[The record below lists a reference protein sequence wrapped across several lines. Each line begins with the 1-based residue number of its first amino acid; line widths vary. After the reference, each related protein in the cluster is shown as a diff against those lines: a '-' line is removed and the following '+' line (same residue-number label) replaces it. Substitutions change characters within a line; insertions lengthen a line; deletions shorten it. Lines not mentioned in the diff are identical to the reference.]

1 MVVISGSLMYFF
13 LHFFIGLICIMPI
26 IFIIFATKFLNYLIM
41 ELKIRVFNFDN
52 KGAAKLLYS
61 NCIVLHDDI
70 QPDYTGLYQTLRFLY
85 PKSKFIEFCLSTF

>member
-1 MVVISGSLMYFF
+1 
-13 LHFFIGLICIMPI
+13 MPI
-26 IFIIFATKFLNYLIM
+26 IIIIFAMKFQIYSIM

-52 KGAAKLLYS
+52 KGASKLLYS

-70 QPDYTGLYQTLRFLY
+70 QPDYTGLYQTLKFLY